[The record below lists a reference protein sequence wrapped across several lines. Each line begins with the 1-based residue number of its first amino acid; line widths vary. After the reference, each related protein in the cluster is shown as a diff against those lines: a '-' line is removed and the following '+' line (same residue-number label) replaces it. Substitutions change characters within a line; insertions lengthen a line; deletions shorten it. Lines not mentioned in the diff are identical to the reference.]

1 MLVSGPFFG
10 GRPSCRKLRA
20 RSASTTLK
28 FYKQSFGDCLRTIL
42 RILVWTLLIIA
53 IVAGATA
60 WWFIYRPLPQL
71 DGSIS
76 LPDLQKEVTVER
88 DNWGVPHIRAASLV
102 DAVEAQGYVVAQDRL
117 WQLDLMRRASR
128 GQLSEIFGPL
138 ALKSDK
144 QFRTFGFSRAADRDF
159 AAMDKDSRALMEAY
173 ARGVNAFI
181 QQHQNTLPLEF
192 TLLKYKPQP
201 WQPTDSLVIAG
212 YMYQTLTDTW
222 ERELDRAKVEERV
235 GADRSKALFAVDAPM
250 DHFVVG
256 DPDVPNDGSQA
267 SRGDPDDDDDDD
279 DDMPTDSILK
289 AAVPSPTGVGTPET
303 FADITSALWPSVQG
317 YLEETQS
324 EIRKGLG
331 SNNWVVSGAHTATGK
346 PLLANDTHLELSIP
360 PIWYEIH
367 LTAPGFN
374 AKGFTLPGAP
384 LIVIGHNDR
393 IAWGFT
399 NNGADVQDLYIE
411 TFNPAAPD
419 EYRVNGAWV
428 KAQIFDETIL
438 VKGQADEHLRVV
450 VTRHGP
456 VVHQEGD
463 KVYAL
468 RWTALE
474 PGGLGSTYNWLSTA
488 KNWHEFREVMKRV
501 WGPGQNAVYADVEG
515 NIGYIM
521 AARVPIRKKGHGEVP
536 VPGDTD
542 TYEWTGYIPFDQLP
556 KALNPDSGLIVTAN
570 ARVVGPNYK
579 PYLTDRW
586 EEPYRTARIYDLLHD
601 KTNLRPIDMLKVET
615 DTYSYPHAFL
625 ADQMASAAKKVQ
637 PKDARAKKLVD
648 GLKDW
653 NGIADADS
661 SMVSF
666 LVMARRAALE
676 LILDPYLGKDTN
688 LYSWRSTVFLQKVL
702 TDRPAKWLP
711 PAYKNYDELLAT
723 TADRAVAMLA
733 EQTKSERVDDWQWK
747 ELNSLDMLHP
757 IGREGFLKHL
767 LSITGKPQ
775 SGTGYSVRAATKRHG
790 PSMRFIANLANWDDS
805 ILLIPAGESGQV
817 GSGHYT
823 DQFSYWYE
831 GKPIVSPYSDA
842 AEAKSR
848 KHTLT
853 LKPLL

>member
-1 MLVSGPFFG
+1 
-10 GRPSCRKLRA
+10 
-20 RSASTTLK
+20 
-28 FYKQSFGDCLRTIL
+28 LRTIL
-42 RILVWTLLIIA
+42 RFLFWTLLIIA
-53 IVAGATA
+53 VLAGGTA

-76 LPDLQKEVTVER
+76 LSGLQKEVTVER
-88 DNWGVPHIRAASLV
+88 DNWGVPHIRASSLQ
-102 DAVEAQGYVVAQDRL
+102 DAVEAQGYVMAQDRL

-128 GQLSEIFGPL
+128 GQLSEIVGPL

-144 QFRTFGFSRAADRDF
+144 QFRTFGFSRAAERDF
-159 AAMDKDSRALMEAY
+159 AVMDKDSRALMEAY

-181 QQHQNTLPLEF
+181 EQHQKSLPLEF
-192 TLLKYKPQP
+192 TLLKYKPEP

-235 GADRSKALFAVDAPM
+235 GADRSKDLFAVDAPM

-267 SRGDPDDDDDDD
+267 SRVDPDDEDDD
-279 DDMPTDSILK
+279 DDMPTDTILK
-289 AAVPSPTGVGTPET
+289 AAVPGAGGVRTPET
-303 FADITSALWPSVQG
+303 FADVTSALWPSIEG

-324 EIRKGLG
+324 EIRQGLG

-360 PIWYEIH
+360 PIWYEMH
-367 LTAPGFN
+367 LTAPGYN

-419 EYRVNGAWV
+419 DYRVNGAWV
-428 KAQIFDETIL
+428 KAQVFDETIH
-438 VKGQADEHLRVV
+438 VKGQPDEHLKVV

-456 VVHQEGD
+456 VVHREAD

-488 KNWHEFREVMKRV
+488 NNWREFREIMKRV
-501 WGPGQNAVYADVEG
+501 WGPGQNAVYADVDG
-515 NIGYIM
+515 NIGYVM
-521 AARVPIRKKGHGEVP
+521 AARVPIRKKGHGEIP

-542 TYEWTGYIPFDQLP
+542 AYDWTGYIPFEQLP
-556 KALNPDSGLIVTAN
+556 QALNPDSGLIVTAN

-601 KTNLRPIDMLKVET
+601 KTDLRPIDMLKVET
-615 DTYSYPHAFL
+615 DTFSFPHVFL
-625 ADQMASAAKKVQ
+625 ADQISAASKTAQ
-637 PKDARAKKLVD
+637 PKDPRARKLID

-661 SMVSF
+661 SLVSF
-666 LVMARRAALE
+666 LVMARRAALD
-676 LILDPYLGKDTN
+676 LILEPYLGKDTN
-688 LYSWRSTVFLQKVL
+688 LYSWRSTAFLQKVL

-711 PAYKNYDELLAT
+711 PAYKNYDELLAAA
-723 TADRAVAMLA
+723 ADRAVSMLA
-733 EQTKSERVDDWQWK
+733 EQTKSERIDDWQWK

-831 GKPIVSPYSDA
+831 GKPIVAPFSDA
-842 AEAKSR
+842 AEAKAR

>member
-1 MLVSGPFFG
+1 V
-10 GRPSCRKLRA
+10 
-20 RSASTTLK
+20 STTLK
-28 FYKQSFGDCLRTIL
+28 FYKQSFGECLRTIL

-76 LPDLQKEVTVER
+76 LPGLQKEVSVER

-138 ALKSDK
+138 AIKSDK

-235 GADRSKALFAVDAPM
+235 GADRSKDLFSVDAPM

-267 SRGDPDDDDDDD
+267 SRADPDDDDDDD

-289 AAVPSPTGVGTPET
+289 AAVPSPAGVGTPET

-317 YLEETQS
+317 YLEVTQS

-367 LTAPGFN
+367 LTTPNFN

-384 LIVIGHNDR
+384 LIVIGHNDH

-411 TFNPAAPD
+411 TFNPSSPD

-428 KAQIFDETIL
+428 KAQVFDETIR
-438 VKGQADEHLRVV
+438 VKGQPDEHLRVI

-536 VPGDTD
+536 IPGDTD
-542 TYEWTGYIPFDQLP
+542 AYEWTGYIPFDQLP

-601 KTNLRPIDMLKVET
+601 KMNLRPIDMLKVET

-637 PKDARAKKLVD
+637 PKDARAKRLVD
-648 GLKDW
+648 GLRDW

-661 SMVSF
+661 SLVSF

-676 LILDPYLGKDTN
+676 LILEPYLGKETN
-688 LYSWRSTVFLQKVL
+688 LYSWRSTVFLQKIL

-711 PAYKNYDELLAT
+711 PAYKTYDELLAA

-733 EQTKSERVDDWQWK
+733 EQTKSESVEDWQWK
-747 ELNSLDMLHP
+747 ELNSLEMLHP